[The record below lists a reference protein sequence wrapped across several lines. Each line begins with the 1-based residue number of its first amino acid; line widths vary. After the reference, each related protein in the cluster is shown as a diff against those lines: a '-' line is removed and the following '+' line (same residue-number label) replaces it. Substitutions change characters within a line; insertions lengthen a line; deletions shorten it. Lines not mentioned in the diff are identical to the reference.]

1 VDTRLP
7 ISQLCHAAVL
17 VTVACLWDASD
28 IARGAAWDSNCEVS
42 IRSLRNAQEAV
53 ATAYAKVQSAQS
65 DMQYSAGKLSGCD
78 PSDCETERH
87 HANDAKDSY
96 NSAVDGL
103 KSQIASFNSEV
114 SRVTRNCRN

>member
-1 VDTRLP
+1 MNIRLP

-17 VTVACLWDASD
+17 IAAACLWDASN
-28 IARGAAWDSNCEVS
+28 IARGAVWDSNCEIS

-65 DMQYSAGKLSGCD
+65 DMQYSAGKVNGCD

-96 NSAVDGL
+96 NSAVNDL
-103 KSQIASFNSEV
+103 KSRIASFNSEV
-114 SRVTRNCRN
+114 SRVTRNCVN